1 MSKVR
6 FIDLFAG
13 LGGIRLGFEKSFQD
27 LGFETECVMTSEIK
41 PYAVETLSKNFSH
54 DYFVGDIFNVKNEQ
68 IPDFDFLLGGF
79 PCQPFSAGGKR
90 EGFVDTRG
98 TLFFEIER
106 ILKEKKPYG
115 FILENVEGL
124 VKHDIE
130 NKEDKIGRT
139 LTTILDKLKN
149 KLGYKVSW
157 KVLDSVE
164 FGLAQSRK
172 RVFIVGTKDEKANL
186 TFSDKEFNALKTILE
201 NGLET
206 IKSDFT
212 EKLFSHFEMEDLYGK
227 SIKDKRGGEN
237 NIHSWDIGIKGEVSD
252 EQIILLNKLFK
263 ERRKKH
269 WAEKIG
275 IDWMDGMAL
284 TLKQISTFDYSD
296 NLKVLLDDLVKKGY
310 LRFEYPKK
318 LVREE
323 TENGVRKYRT
333 YDETKPKGYNIV
345 TGKLSFEINKILD
358 PNDIAPTLVATDVS
372 RLAVPDN
379 GGLRKLTIREGL
391 RLFGYPE
398 WYEIP
403 VKETEAF
410 DLLGNTVAVPVV
422 EHVANKLAEIYSN
435 NLVRT
440 TESESVIASNIH

>member
-1 MSKVR
+1 M
-6 FIDLFAG
+6 
-13 LGGIRLGFEKSFQD
+13 
-27 LGFETECVMTSEIK
+27 
-41 PYAVETLSKNFSH
+41 
-54 DYFVGDIFNVKNEQ
+54 
-68 IPDFDFLLGGF
+68 
-79 PCQPFSAGGKR
+79 
-90 EGFVDTRG
+90 
-98 TLFFEIER
+98 
-106 ILKEKKPYG
+106 
-115 FILENVEGL
+115 
-124 VKHDIE
+124 
-130 NKEDKIGRT
+130 
-139 LTTILDKLKN
+139 
-149 KLGYKVSW
+149 
-157 KVLDSVE
+157 
-164 FGLAQSRK
+164 AQSRK